1 MQVKNRVSGKKGMV
15 LILTLIVVTTLG
27 IFSVCLST
35 LISTGSRKAQLEL
48 ERTQALYL
56 AEAGLS
62 MSIWELKMGIDF
74 DEDGLGNIPPRKFGQ
89 GTYQT
94 KHIPS
99 MLAIESTG
107 IVSGV
112 KRKVRII
119 YRGL

>member
-1 MQVKNRVSGKKGMV
+1 MQARNQVNGRKGMV
-15 LILTLIVVTTLG
+15 LILALIVVTTLG

-35 LISTGSRKAQLEL
+35 LISTGITRAQVKL

-62 MSIWELKMGIDF
+62 MSIWELKEGVDF
-74 DEDGLGNIPPRKFGQ
+74 DQDGLGNIPLKKLGS
-89 GTYQT
+89 GTYQAI
-94 KHIPS
+94 HIPS
-99 MLAIESTG
+99 MLTIEATG
-107 IVSGV
+107 SVSGV